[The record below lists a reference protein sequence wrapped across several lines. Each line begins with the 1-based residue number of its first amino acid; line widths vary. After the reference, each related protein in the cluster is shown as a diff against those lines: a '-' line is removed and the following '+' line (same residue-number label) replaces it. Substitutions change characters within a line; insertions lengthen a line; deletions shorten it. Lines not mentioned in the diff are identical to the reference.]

1 MKVVF
6 ISPMCDTLKAAAV
19 ELRGDGKLAESAS
32 FSVYSPPGSR
42 ILPYVPAYF
51 QDYNEQK
58 KPFKNFLRTDVMKGL
73 FRHPDFWLALH
84 DDATDLE
91 AHALSELM
99 ISSGAKEVSM
109 EYRAFLLSNEPS
121 YIAVTASKRAV
132 SLTHVIS
139 GKDETERIYLP
150 LNEADAIAVRGAI
163 AELDPDGQLPV
174 FTYDL
179 PDALAHI
186 GEPVNAQTLL
196 LNFTHIF

>member
-109 EYRAFLLSNEPS
+109 QSFIALTLS
-121 YIAVTASKRAV
+121 
-132 SLTHVIS
+132 
-139 GKDETERIYLP
+139 
-150 LNEADAIAVRGAI
+150 
-163 AELDPDGQLPV
+163 
-174 FTYDL
+174 
-179 PDALAHI
+179 
-186 GEPVNAQTLL
+186 QTQ
-196 LNFTHIF
+196 